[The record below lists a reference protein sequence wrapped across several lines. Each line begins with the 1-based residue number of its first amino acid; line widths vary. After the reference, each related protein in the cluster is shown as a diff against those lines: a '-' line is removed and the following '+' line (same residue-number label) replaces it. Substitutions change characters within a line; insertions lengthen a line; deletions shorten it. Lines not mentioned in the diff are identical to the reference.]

1 MQLDFGILVEY
12 LPLFIKGL
20 GMTIGLALLTV
31 VLGTLLGTPLATA
44 KLSQHKVWKRVAII
58 YIEVVRGT
66 PLLLQLYIFAYGIPL
81 AIPSFYI
88 SPFAAGVLALTLNSA
103 AYVAEVIRAGIQSVD
118 IGQMEAARSLGLSRS
133 KAMRKVIIPQAFKN
147 VLPALGNE
155 FVTVVKESSIVSIVG
170 IVDVMKITN
179 VVSSQEFT
187 MFEALIFAGLL
198 YFIVTYSISK
208 LIQRMERRLDV
219 HARH

>member
-44 KLSQHKVWKRVAII
+44 KLSQHKVWKRVASI

-103 AYVAEVIRAGIQSVD
+103 AYVTEVIRAGIQSVD

>member
-44 KLSQHKVWKRVAII
+44 KLSQHKVWKRVASI

>member
-1 MQLDFGILVEY
+1 MQLDFGILIEY

-44 KLSQHKVWKRVAII
+44 KLSQHKVWKRLASI
-58 YIEVVRGT
+58 YIEIVRGT

-88 SPFAAGVLALTLNSA
+88 SPFTAGVLALTLNSA

-118 IGQMEAARSLGLSRS
+118 IGQMEAARSLGLSKA

-187 MFEALIFAGLL
+187 MFEALIFAGFL
-198 YFIVTYSISK
+198 YFIVTYSISN
-208 LIQRMERRLDV
+208 LIKRMERRLDV
-219 HARH
+219 HAHH

>member
-1 MQLDFGILVEY
+1 
-12 LPLFIKGL
+12 
-20 GMTIGLALLTV
+20 
-31 VLGTLLGTPLATA
+31 
-44 KLSQHKVWKRVAII
+44 
-58 YIEVVRGT
+58 
-66 PLLLQLYIFAYGIPL
+66 
-81 AIPSFYI
+81 
-88 SPFAAGVLALTLNSA
+88 
-103 AYVAEVIRAGIQSVD
+103 QSVD